1 MPVRKRSDVAY
12 STVQAG
18 AYWGWTLAEMQAE
31 QARYKS
37 ALATTTHG
45 PRNVLGASVNG
56 KSFTYGVGGTWS
68 LAQWQA
74 EIQAALSWVDD
85 TVMALPSEAQGVVV

>member
-1 MPVRKRSDVAY
+1 VAY

-31 QARYKS
+31 LARYKS

-56 KSFTYGVGGTWS
+56 KSFTYGIGGAWS

-74 EIQAALSWVDD
+74 EIQAAMSWVDD
-85 TVMALPSEAQGVVV
+85 DVVSLDNETRVRFR